1 VTPSIVVVPEEKE
14 PGHCSAVIAQHMLS
28 GQQNQFSC
36 LQQPAGHC
44 VGSSVCAFI
53 KPGSAHPR
61 PQAATSKTTLDE
73 LLDGLGMRLDE
84 LEELLVDELE
94 ELLVDELEELLV
106 DELEELLVD
115 ELEEL
120 LVDELEEL
128 EEICNVRDRSL
139 HIPNKS
145 PSPNLI
151 FTRTVSPG
159 EYPYSPKFIWKLDV
173 PGTSHEHPSGFGLN
187 QTSEPTFAFM

>member
-94 ELLVDELEELLV
+94 EL
-106 DELEELLVD
+106 
-115 ELEEL
+115 
-120 LVDELEEL
+120 